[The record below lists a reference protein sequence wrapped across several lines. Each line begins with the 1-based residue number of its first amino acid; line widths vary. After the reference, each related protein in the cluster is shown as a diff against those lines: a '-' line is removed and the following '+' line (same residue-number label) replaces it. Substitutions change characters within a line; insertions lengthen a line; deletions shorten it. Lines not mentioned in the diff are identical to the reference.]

1 MHIDSLSI
9 NELLVVVGAMISL
22 PTRSVLSDAVIF
34 IHTRPPPPPPA
45 KYLPE
50 PGASQRVIL
59 LPPIHW
65 HWRPNIGYD

>member
-34 IHTRPPPPPPA
+34 IHTRPPPPPAA

-50 PGASQRVIL
+50 PGASQRSHTLTTRTLALKHRV
-59 LPPIHW
+59 
-65 HWRPNIGYD
+65 